1 MQELYQQYKGLLFKL
16 AYQLTGSVSDAEDV
30 VQDVFLKVY
39 DVPPERLAEP
49 KAYLCK
55 MVANRCKD
63 LRKSARKQRE
73 QYFGDWLPEPYLHP
87 EGDSMDEVV
96 RDDLLSYG
104 MLVLL
109 ERLTPAER
117 TVFVLRE
124 ALAFDYREIAELME
138 KSEVNCRKLF
148 SRASAKMGLDPD
160 EPVPAEAT
168 SQSWV
173 DGFLSA
179 LKQGNMDRI
188 LTMLDQN
195 VVMVSDGGGKAR
207 AAINRIV
214 TPQRVAR
221 FLLGPIRRYLLED
234 EALVELGRNNGEF
247 SIIFRSGGGV
257 HTVGMLHI
265 EHGRIRNL
273 YFIRNPDKLQRLG
286 VDGRGDVQ

>member
-1 MQELYQQYKGLLFKL
+1 MQELYDQYKGLLFKL

-30 VQDVFLKVY
+30 VQDVFLKVC
-39 DVPPERLAEP
+39 DVPPERLTEP

-73 QYFGDWLPEPYLHP
+73 QYFGDWLPEPYLQS
-87 EGDSMDEVV
+87 EQDAMDEVV

-109 ERLTPAER
+109 ERLSPAER

-138 KSEVNCRKLF
+138 KSEVNCRKIY

-160 EPVPAEAT
+160 EPIHPEAT

-173 DGFLSA
+173 DDFLAA
-179 LKQGNMDRI
+179 LKQGNMDR
-188 LTMLDQN
+188 LLAMLDQE

-207 AAINRIV
+207 AAINPIV
-214 TPQRVAR
+214 TPERVAR
-221 FLLGPIRRYLLED
+221 FLVGPIRRYLLADDATIE
-234 EALVELGRNNGEF
+234 VGRNNGQY
-247 SIIFRSGGGV
+247 SIVFRSGEGV
-257 HTVGMLHI
+257 HTVGI
-265 EHGRIRNL
+265 VQVEQGRIRNL
-273 YFIRNPDKLQRLG
+273 YMIRNPDKLKH
-286 VDGRGDVQ
+286 VSEAFPA